1 MSWRATA
8 GFLLTLFGMPLLAQ
22 GPAAV
27 PMSQRVVAYSIE
39 ARLNARDKTIDAT
52 EVLAWRN
59 LTGRPQD
66 TFPFHLYLN
75 AFQPKST
82 FQGEIRRDNPT
93 YQWKDENAGAIEIR
107 KFEVDG
113 AGDLTQQLQFIHP
126 DDDNADDRTV
136 AQIKLQRPIPPGGT
150 ATFRITFHDKLPIV
164 QQRTGYRRDFFMV
177 AQWFPK
183 VGVWWKGAWNCHQFH
198 AMTEFFADFGTYDVK
213 LTVPRDFVLGSSGD
227 QVASVVHGDTKT
239 VTYHA
244 EDIHDFAWTADPNFR
259 LIEDT
264 WTGSTGRPVRIH
276 LLLQPGHL
284 SQARTHLDA
293 LKGTLA
299 LFDHWYGP
307 YPYDRITVV
316 DPAHGAEGAGG
327 MEYPTLITAG
337 TSWLMPRGIRAVEGV
352 VEHEFGHQYWYGMV
366 ATNEF
371 EEAWLDEGINTYV
384 ESKVLTAL
392 YGSNSVADFHGLTA
406 GPEGLRR
413 LAYIN
418 IADDDPLSRFSFR
431 AMTSRASGGT
441 SYSKTSLMLSTL
453 EGLIGDE
460 TLRRALRT
468 WFERYRFQ
476 HPTGYD
482 FVRTVEEVSGR
493 DLKWFFDQAVY
504 GTQVLDYEVLSVQS
518 DPVNWFEKTPP
529 KDKDKKDGTLY
540 RSNVLVH
547 RKGDF
552 IFPVEIE
559 VRFDDGEKIR
569 EHWDGRDRWVRFT
582 YQKKAKLV
590 SAEVD
595 PDHKVP
601 LDRDYFNNSRRVE
614 PGTGAKR
621 KLAGYWMVITQFLAQ
636 MLAWL
641 A

>member
-1 MSWRATA
+1 MKRITIFALIAISV
-8 GFLLTLFGMPLLAQ
+8 LPLLAQ
-22 GPAAV
+22 TPAAS
-27 PMSQRVVAYSIE
+27 PPLSQRVVAYTIE

-52 EVLAWRN
+52 EVLTWRN
-59 LTGRPQD
+59 LTGSPQD

-75 AFQPKST
+75 AFQPRST
-82 FQGEIRRDNPT
+82 FQSEIRRGNPGYT
-93 YQWKDENAGAIEIR
+93 WDDEIAGAIEIT

-113 AGDLTQQLQFIHP
+113 AGDLTSQLTFIHP
-126 DDDNADDRTV
+126 DDSNADDRTV
-136 AQIKLQRPIPPGGT
+136 AQIKLPRAIPPGGS
-150 ATFRITFHDKLPIV
+150 ATFRISFHDKLPVV
-164 QQRTGYRRDFFMV
+164 QMRTGYRRNFYMV

-198 AMTEFFADFGTYDVK
+198 SMTEFFADFGTYDVK
-213 LTVPRDFVLGSSGD
+213 VTVPKDFVLGATGD
-227 QVASVVHGDTKT
+227 QVASVTNGDKRT

-244 EDIHDFAWTADPNFR
+244 EDIQDFAWTADPNYH
-259 LIEDT
+259 LVEDT
-264 WTGSTGRPVRIH
+264 WTGSSGKPVHIY

-284 SQARTHLDA
+284 DQARTHIDA
-293 LKGTLA
+293 VKGTLA
-299 LFDHWYGP
+299 LFDQWYGP
-307 YPYDRITVV
+307 YPYDRITIV
-316 DPAHGAEGAGG
+316 DPEHGAGGAGG

-337 TSWLMPRGIRAVEGV
+337 TSWLMPKGVRAVEAV

-392 YGSNSVADFHGLTA
+392 YGPNNVADFYGMTA
-406 GPEGLRR
+406 SAEGLRR

-431 AMTSRASGGT
+431 AMTSSASGGT
-441 SYSKTSLMLSTL
+441 SYSKTALMMSTL
-453 EGLIGDE
+453 EGLIGED
-460 TLRRALRT
+460 TLRRCLRT
-468 WFERYRFQ
+468 YFERYRFQ
-476 HPTGYD
+476 HPTGED

-504 GTQVLDYEVLSVQS
+504 GTQVLDYEVLRADS
-518 DPVNWFEKTPP
+518 DRVNWFDKSPEK
-529 KDKDKKDGTLY
+529 KGETLY
-540 RSNVLVH
+540 RSTVLVH

-552 IFPVEIE
+552 VFPVEVE
-559 VRFDDGEKIR
+559 VRFDNGEKIR

-582 YQKKAKLV
+582 YDRKSKLV

-595 PDHKVP
+595 PDYKVP
-601 LDRDYFNNSRRVE
+601 LDRDLFNNSRRTE
-614 PGTGAKR
+614 ADGGAKN
-621 KLAGYWMVITQFLAQ
+621 KLAGYWMVMVQFLAQ